1 MLWTSHGIR
10 NDGIR
15 ARELEQQ
22 VCNEQRVFAFVVGVI
37 VQLGEYTEAAE
48 MVGWTAVLLAIVAN
62 GSSCHDDDNDND
74 DMVVGGDADQHDD
87 EHDDNDDDDDIDC

>member
-48 MVGWTAVLLAIVAN
+48 MVGRTAVVLLMMMMMMMMMLMMLLLVVVTD
-62 GSSCHDDDNDND
+62 GSSCHIEVDGDNK
-74 DMVVGGDADQHDD
+74 G
-87 EHDDNDDDDDIDC
+87 

>member
-10 NDGIR
+10 DDGIR
-15 ARELEQQ
+15 AGELEQQ

-48 MVGWTAVLLAIVAN
+48 MVGRTAMLLLMLLLVAVVTDEP
-62 GSSCHDDDNDND
+62 SCHIEVDGDNE
-74 DMVVGGDADQHDD
+74 G
-87 EHDDNDDDDDIDC
+87 

>member
-22 VCNEQRVFAFVVGVI
+22 VCNEKRVFAFVVGVV

-48 MVGWTAVLLAIVAN
+48 MVGRTAVLLLMMLLLVVVTD
-62 GSSCHDDDNDND
+62 GSSCHIEVDGDNE
-74 DMVVGGDADQHDD
+74 G
-87 EHDDNDDDDDIDC
+87 